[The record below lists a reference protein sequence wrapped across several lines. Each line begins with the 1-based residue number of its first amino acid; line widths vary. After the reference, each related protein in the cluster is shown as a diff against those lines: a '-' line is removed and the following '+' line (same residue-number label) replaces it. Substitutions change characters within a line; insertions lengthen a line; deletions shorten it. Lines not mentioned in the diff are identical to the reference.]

1 MMKLTIFNSVTI
13 HFSKVSSLKG
23 AFLKDPVCLNIQ
35 AGLII
40 NLTEKKQNHENTH

>member
-1 MMKLTIFNSVTI
+1 MIVTRKI
-13 HFSKVSSLKG
+13 SNVSALKG
-23 AFLKDPVCLNIQ
+23 DFLKDPVCLNIQ